1 MRVAILCSIVLAV
14 FNFLRIYIQYH
25 DLEVAAVVC
34 CTLICTVLIA
44 KSLGCLLPMLA
55 KRLKLDPALMAAPMI
70 TTITDACSIL
80 VFFRFALA
88 FLASRL

>member
-1 MRVAILCSIVLAV
+1 M
-14 FNFLRIYIQYH
+14 
-25 DLEVAAVVC
+25 C